1 MKHLGLLIF
10 LTGCVVSASAQV
22 TYERL
27 LNTDQEPGNWLT
39 YSGSYDSHR
48 FSRLE
53 QISRD
58 NVGELELKW
67 VYQMPTLVKVETT
80 PLVLD
85 GVMYLTQSPN
95 DAHALD
101 TRTGRPYWSY
111 SRRILDKLNLCCGQ
125 VNRGFAILGDKLYM
139 GTLDAHLLA
148 LDPKTGSVIWD
159 VEVEDYKT
167 GHSVTLAPLVVKD
180 MIIVGMAGG
189 EYGVRGFLDA
199 YDAETGKRKWRFYT
213 IPGPGEPGNDTWA
226 GDSWKTGSG
235 ATWITGSFDPELN
248 LIYWGTGNPGPDWNG
263 DARKGD
269 NLYSDSVVALDV
281 DTGQLKW
288 HFQFTPHD
296 VWDWDAVQIPVL
308 ADLEFQGRQRKLMMW
323 ANRNAYYYLL
333 DRETGEFLQGRPFA
347 KQTWSK
353 GLDSKGRPM
362 VKDGMKPSKKG
373 TLVYPGVGGG
383 TNWYSPSFSP
393 QTGLLYVSA
402 SDYADIYYTNPA
414 EYVVGEE
421 FLGSFG
427 QANPDDPGYGA
438 IRALVPQTGELKWE
452 YRLHARA
459 RAGILTTAG
468 DVLFSGA
475 PEGGFFALDAASGQE
490 LWRINLGGTAI
501 AAPITYLSDGQ
512 QLVSIA
518 AGNAIFTFGLKE

>member
-1 MKHLGLLIF
+1 
-10 LTGCVVSASAQV
+10 
-22 TYERL
+22 
-27 LNTDQEPGNWLT
+27 
-39 YSGSYDSHR
+39 
-48 FSRLE
+48 
-53 QISRD
+53 
-58 NVGELELKW
+58 
-67 VYQMPTLVKVETT
+67 
-80 PLVLD
+80 
-85 GVMYLTQSPN
+85 MYLTQSPN

-333 DRETGEFLQGRPFA
+333 DRETGEFLQGRLSPSKPGPKA
-347 KQTWSK
+347 SIPRAGPWSK
-353 GLDSKGRPM
+353 T
-362 VKDGMKPSKKG
+362 V
-373 TLVYPGVGGG
+373 
-383 TNWYSPSFSP
+383 
-393 QTGLLYVSA
+393 
-402 SDYADIYYTNPA
+402 
-414 EYVVGEE
+414 
-421 FLGSFG
+421 
-427 QANPDDPGYGA
+427 
-438 IRALVPQTGELKWE
+438 
-452 YRLHARA
+452 
-459 RAGILTTAG
+459 
-468 DVLFSGA
+468 
-475 PEGGFFALDAASGQE
+475 
-490 LWRINLGGTAI
+490 
-501 AAPITYLSDGQ
+501 
-512 QLVSIA
+512 
-518 AGNAIFTFGLKE
+518 